1 MYHFDDL
8 SSWQLENRKRL
19 REICFEQD
27 RERRSERVKELKE
40 LKKQL
45 NDFAQFLHMFNL
57 RREFNERMAS
67 YEQSKIVRKNELEAL
82 KKFVGLN
89 NISNDR
95 REYTKKEREA
105 TRLELAEAI
114 ERLRDKIKH
123 IKLKDIYYRARKLE
137 KPENRENK
145 KVKTKNDL
153 LSIYSCNARSMNNK
167 LSSVKEIVKS
177 GAADIFFFSE
187 LNMRKVP
194 NFVGHH
200 TFTCYSNKRFHGV
213 TAICGNHMKGDL
225 MRIPHE
231 DSLEIVHLLLKSTNP
246 MTHILGVYLD
256 VESRTS
262 VAKVSEAWSS
272 FTRILDDI
280 ISKGEAVITI
290 GDMNRPIDKQ
300 KPSHGTKLLMDYINT
315 GTVALINNPEIP
327 TRIDPS
333 TKAGS
338 VLDLCIVSKN
348 IHKSIKSLTIDTNKS
363 ITPFSMSKSK
373 GVITPKYTD
382 HLAMV
387 VETKVKFMVK
397 SKGGKIPVINLK
409 NKEGWKKYE
418 EISNQFAHRIREIV
432 EKTEDPDVMEREIQ
446 FTDIDLQIASF
457 GITWQGPSKKK
468 KKKQSSKDL
477 RDLYREHLDDLN
489 EMLKD
494 GIQGDNLNNKMY
506 KLRDIIEGPKIKP
519 QEPMAINDP
528 KTGELVTDNDEI
540 KRISLEHNI
549 KILTKN
555 APREQDRE
563 RFEKIKEA
571 HEKAM
576 NEPDLDAWE
585 LEKPLFKKVTEKI
598 KLKNKT
604 LYNLFNKA
612 GAEYKDAIFLFMAKL
627 IKTEKIPKCFL
638 NTSLTQ
644 IWKKKGSALD
654 LNNMR
659 FIHTRHW
666 RSKLIEAL
674 VTEKM
679 KDNIVQATPNIQL
692 GGMPGAASVEHLVVL
707 KTWMKFKEEKK
718 EGGILCTYDMSKFFD
733 KEPLCDVMYT
743 LKERAKIDN
752 KCYRLWYILNENTCI
767 SVKTSVGE
775 TKCAI
780 CRNTIGQGLEASA
793 LASSCNIGC
802 AIADTFENEYSTKIG
817 DLILHTLIFQD
828 DIAKLNDNIEDARKG
843 CNKIDETLKQKLL
856 STNYDKSK
864 YLIIGGNKA
873 RMEMIE
879 KLKDDPIRMGDIII
893 ENAKMEKYLGDLIHE
908 LGCAQ
913 SIKETI
919 KERMRTL
926 VSKVDEI
933 IKTSESPWIGGLN
946 NSETP
951 FKLFEARVIP
961 SLLHNSESWIGI
973 TKDHIKDLQDFQDS
987 FIRRVLHLAPQTT
1000 KAIINWDIGMMPMKW
1015 RIAGKKLQFVRKIM
1029 MKEDDNITKKAL
1041 HQEVIT
1047 GIKGL
1052 AHECK
1057 ELTDELEMPNIM
1069 LGNTPKALIK
1079 RTIAKKVH
1087 IEFWNA
1093 MENSKKVRDRL
1104 TFNPADNTYIKC
1116 LSLPLTR
1123 VWFRYRARAIPKVK
1137 GNYKQSHSDLS
1148 CTLCSS
1154 NLEMNQEHLETCEG
1168 TEHERRGLDMGTWRG
1183 LLDFWR
1189 RMIKKLEATVT

>member
-418 EISNQFAHRIREIV
+418 EISNQFAHKIREIV

-528 KTGELVTDNDEI
+528 KTGELVTDNEYLLSI
-540 KRISLEHNI
+540 TLKFSQKMLLES
-549 KILTKN
+549 KTGK
-555 APREQDRE
+555 
-563 RFEKIKEA
+563 
-571 HEKAM
+571 
-576 NEPDLDAWE
+576 DL
-585 LEKPLFKKVTEKI
+585 K
-598 KLKNKT
+598 
-604 LYNLFNKA
+604 
-612 GAEYKDAIFLFMAKL
+612 
-627 IKTEKIPKCFL
+627 
-638 NTSLTQ
+638 
-644 IWKKKGSALD
+644 
-654 LNNMR
+654 
-659 FIHTRHW
+659 
-666 RSKLIEAL
+666 RSKKL
-674 VTEKM
+674 M
-679 KDNIVQATPNIQL
+679 KKP
-692 GGMPGAASVEHLVVL
+692 
-707 KTWMKFKEEKK
+707 
-718 EGGILCTYDMSKFFD
+718 
-733 KEPLCDVMYT
+733 
-743 LKERAKIDN
+743 
-752 KCYRLWYILNENTCI
+752 
-767 SVKTSVGE
+767 
-775 TKCAI
+775 
-780 CRNTIGQGLEASA
+780 
-793 LASSCNIGC
+793 
-802 AIADTFENEYSTKIG
+802 
-817 DLILHTLIFQD
+817 
-828 DIAKLNDNIEDARKG
+828 
-843 CNKIDETLKQKLL
+843 
-856 STNYDKSK
+856 
-864 YLIIGGNKA
+864 
-873 RMEMIE
+873 
-879 KLKDDPIRMGDIII
+879 
-893 ENAKMEKYLGDLIHE
+893 
-908 LGCAQ
+908 
-913 SIKETI
+913 
-919 KERMRTL
+919 
-926 VSKVDEI
+926 
-933 IKTSESPWIGGLN
+933 
-946 NSETP
+946 
-951 FKLFEARVIP
+951 
-961 SLLHNSESWIGI
+961 
-973 TKDHIKDLQDFQDS
+973 
-987 FIRRVLHLAPQTT
+987 
-1000 KAIINWDIGMMPMKW
+1000 
-1015 RIAGKKLQFVRKIM
+1015 
-1029 MKEDDNITKKAL
+1029 
-1041 HQEVIT
+1041 
-1047 GIKGL
+1047 
-1052 AHECK
+1052 
-1057 ELTDELEMPNIM
+1057 
-1069 LGNTPKALIK
+1069 
-1079 RTIAKKVH
+1079 
-1087 IEFWNA
+1087 
-1093 MENSKKVRDRL
+1093 
-1104 TFNPADNTYIKC
+1104 
-1116 LSLPLTR
+1116 
-1123 VWFRYRARAIPKVK
+1123 
-1137 GNYKQSHSDLS
+1137 
-1148 CTLCSS
+1148 
-1154 NLEMNQEHLETCEG
+1154 
-1168 TEHERRGLDMGTWRG
+1168 
-1183 LLDFWR
+1183 
-1189 RMIKKLEATVT
+1189 